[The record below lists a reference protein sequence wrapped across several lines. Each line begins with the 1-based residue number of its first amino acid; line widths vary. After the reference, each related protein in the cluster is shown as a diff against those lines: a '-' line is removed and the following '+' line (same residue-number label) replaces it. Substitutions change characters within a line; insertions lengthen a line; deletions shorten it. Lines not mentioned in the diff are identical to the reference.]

1 MQLGLVGSCKQ
12 SQQFQLDSAYRI
24 RYFQTLT
31 MITRKSCEAVLMHH
45 ITILEPEICVATA
58 T

>member
-12 SQQFQLDSAYRI
+12 SQQFQLDPAYRI

-31 MITRKSCEAVLMHH
+31 MITRKSCEVLMHH